1 VLFIFV
7 MMHLLIDDTPESD
20 ITFMQERIKFLE
32 NIIKD
37 KNEKIENLEC
47 RVDYWK
53 TENAKLNT
61 KLIII
66 QSKNGKI

>member
-1 VLFIFV
+1 MHFIV
-7 MMHLLIDDTPESD
+7 DETPESD
-20 ITFMQERIKFLE
+20 ISFMQQRIKFLE

-53 TENAKLNT
+53 TENAKLQT
-61 KLIII
+61 KIIVL
-66 QSKNGKI
+66 QSKK

>member
-1 VLFIFV
+1 
-7 MMHLLIDDTPESD
+7 MMHFIVDETPESD
-20 ITFMQERIKFLE
+20 ITFMQERVKFLE

-53 TENAKLNT
+53 TENAKLQT
-61 KLIII
+61 KIIVL
-66 QSKNGKI
+66 QSNK

>member
-1 VLFIFV
+1 

>member
-1 VLFIFV
+1 
-7 MMHLLIDDTPESD
+7 MMHFIVDETPESD
-20 ITFMQERIKFLE
+20 ITFMQERVKFLE

-53 TENAKLNT
+53 TENAKLQT
-61 KLIII
+61 KIIVL
-66 QSKNGKI
+66 QSKK

>member
-1 VLFIFV
+1 

-32 NIIKD
+32 NIIKE

>member
-1 VLFIFV
+1 

-61 KLIII
+61 KLIIL
-66 QSKNGKI
+66 QSKNGKL

>member
-1 VLFIFV
+1 
-7 MMHLLIDDTPESD
+7 MMHFIIDDTPESD
-20 ITFMQERIKFLE
+20 FTFMQERIKFLE
-32 NIIKD
+32 NIIKE

-61 KLIII
+61 KLIIL
-66 QSKNGKI
+66 QSKQ

>member
-1 VLFIFV
+1 

-66 QSKNGKI
+66 QSKNGKL

>member
-1 VLFIFV
+1 
-7 MMHLLIDDTPESD
+7 MMHFIVDETPESD

-53 TENAKLNT
+53 TENAKLQT
-61 KLIII
+61 KIIVL
-66 QSKNGKI
+66 QSNK

>member
-1 VLFIFV
+1 MLLYFI
-7 MMHLLIDDTPESD
+7 MMHFIIDETPESD
-20 ITFMQERIKFLE
+20 ISFMQERIKFLE
-32 NIIKD
+32 KTVKE

-61 KLIII
+61 KLIVL
-66 QSKNGKI
+66 QSKK

>member
-1 VLFIFV
+1 

-32 NIIKD
+32 NIIKE

-66 QSKNGKI
+66 QSKNGKL